1 MLARRRVRSA
11 GALPRQN
18 PKRFETPSFLLGDA
32 AALEDEAGVVA
43 EVDAGRLE
51 TRMGVLRGCGGGWG
65 QTSSSP

>member
-1 MLARRRVRSA
+1 MLARRRARPS

-18 PKRFETPSFLLGDA
+18 PKRFETPSFLSGD

-43 EVDAGRLE
+43 GVDAGRLE